1 MKDPALGLASL
12 QAYNDWMIE
21 EWCATDRARFIPC
34 QLPWLSDP
42 ERGGGGDPPQRRA
55 RVPRGELLGEP
66 RRTRVREHLRHQ
78 LGPVLRRV
86 RRDRDHREPPRGLVG
101 PHAEPVRRLTARGDR
116 GVVPAQRDGDGRRL
130 DLRQGADPPPRA
142 PGGAVGSRRVVGAD
156 DHRTAPSRL
165 PAPPCVGDVGTATIP
180 IRSSCCT
187 ATSTSRRSRTRRGS
201 GCSTSSARTA

>member
-42 ERGGGGDPPQRRA
+42 EIAAAEIRRNAERGFRAVSFSENPEGLGFASIYDTSWDPFFA
-55 RVPRGELLGEP
+55 AC
-66 RRTRVREHLRHQ
+66 
-78 LGPVLRRV
+78 
-86 RRDRDHREPPRGLVG
+86 
-101 PHAEPVRRLTARGDR
+101 AETETIVNLH
-116 GVVPAQRDGDGRRL
+116 
-130 DLRQGADPPPRA
+130 
-142 PGGAVGSRRVVGAD
+142 VGSSGRTPNPSADSPPEAIAALFPLSGMETVVDWIYAKVPIRHPELQVVLSEAGRVVGAD
-156 DHRTAPSRL
+156 DHRTAPS
-165 PAPPCVGDVGTATIP
+165 APTGTSLRRRRGHPTIP